1 MAKTTHGASRLDAAR
16 WLRSQ
21 TAGSRKLVTRTIAA
35 GLLAGLFTILQMG
48 LLAWIIHAAVI
59 LDNSAM
65 SLLPFFVGLVL
76 AITGRSL
83 AQGFQARSAALCSHT
98 IRQNIRIELLSRWQA
113 LGPVR
118 LLDTSA
124 GTLAR
129 EWVEH
134 VEALHGYFARF
145 MPQQILCIAV
155 PLMIVIVVAW
165 LDWLAAIFLII
176 SAPLIPLFMALVG
189 MGAEKLNQEHFQLIG
204 RLSGHFLDRIR
215 GLTTLQLF
223 GQTRAAAET
232 IHTRSHQYRRVTMR
246 MLKVA
251 FLSSAV
257 LEFFSSVAIAVVAMY
272 VGFGL
277 LGYLSFGPAPELTLF
292 SGLFILLLA
301 PEFFQP
307 LRLLSQHYHDRA
319 SALGATEEILRRL
332 ESDPESVN
340 SKYAFEEHPDE
351 PPPAATVATEER
363 IVIQSAHVAFPNGRV
378 GLDSVSLVINRG
390 EAIAL
395 TGPSGGGKTTF
406 LHLLAGFLRPCQ
418 GFVRVFGY
426 PAGEQRFGWLGQ
438 SAFMVQG
445 SWADNLRVTC
455 PDATDGMIESA
466 LQAAGLGDLLTSRSG
481 GIHSLVSEAGGGL
494 SGGQARR
501 LGLARL
507 FLADV
512 DLILL
517 DEPTAAL
524 DAESER
530 FVLASLQR
538 LSTQGKTLVFA
549 THHPSLLGLATR
561 VIRIDGGRILN
572 E

>member
-1 MAKTTHGASRLDAAR
+1 MAETTHEESPLTAAR

-21 TAGSRKLVTRTIAA
+21 AAGSRKLVTRTIAA
-35 GLLAGLFTILQMG
+35 GVMTGLFTILQMG
-48 LLAWIIHAAVI
+48 LLAWIIHATVI
-59 LDNSAM
+59 LDETAV
-65 SLLPFFVGLVL
+65 SLLPFFASLVF
-76 AITGRSL
+76 AITGRAI
-83 AQGFQARSAALCSHT
+83 AQGFQAQSAARCSHV
-98 IRQNIRIELLSRWQA
+98 IRQNVRAGLLARWQA

-145 MPQQILCIAV
+145 MPQQVLCIAV
-155 PLMIVIVVAW
+155 PLMMVVVVAW

-189 MGAEKLNQEHFQLIG
+189 MGAEKLNQDHFELIG
-204 RLSGHFLDRIR
+204 RLSGQFLDRIR

-223 GQTRAAAET
+223 DQTRAAADT
-232 IHTRSHQYRRVTMR
+232 IHARSHQYRRVTMK

-257 LEFFSSVAIAVVAMY
+257 LEFFSSVAIAVIAMY
-272 VGFGL
+272 IGFGL

-319 SALGATEEILRRL
+319 SALGASEEILKRL
-332 ESDPESVN
+332 NSGPES
-340 SKYAFEEHPDE
+340 FETQEVRSAEPATAAPAGTDE
-351 PPPAATVATEER
+351 K
-363 IVIQSAHVAFPNGRV
+363 IVLHSASVAFPNGRV
-378 GLDSVSLVINRG
+378 GLDAISLAINRG
-390 EAIAL
+390 ESIAL
-395 TGPSGGGKTTF
+395 TGPSGGGKSTL
-406 LHLLAGFLRPCQ
+406 LHLLAGFIRPSE
-418 GFVRVFGY
+418 GLVRVFGRS
-426 PAGEQRFGWLGQ
+426 AGERSLGWLGQ
-438 SAFMVQG
+438 TAFMVQG

-455 PDATDGMIESA
+455 PDATDRAMESA
-466 LQAAGLGDLLTSRSG
+466 LTSAGLGELLMSRTQ
-481 GIHSLVSEAGGGL
+481 GIDSQISEAGGGL

-512 DLILL
+512 DLVLL

-524 DAESER
+524 DADSER
-530 FVLASLQR
+530 FVLASLQS
-538 LSTQGKTLVFA
+538 LSAQGKTLVFA
-549 THHPSLLGLATR
+549 THHPSLLGLASR
-561 VIRIDGGRILN
+561 VIRIDGGRIHDS
-572 E
+572 